1 MHPSPTETGLIQQCY
16 ASSWETNV
24 ITIKVS
30 LGSQTLAVCDKGDVY
45 TETRIILIKS
55 TSNKLATRG
64 AG

>member
-1 MHPSPTETGLIQQCY
+1 MHPSPKETGLIQQCY

-30 LGSQTLAVCDKGDVY
+30 LDLKLSLSATKEMY
-45 TETRIILIKS
+45 METRIILIKS